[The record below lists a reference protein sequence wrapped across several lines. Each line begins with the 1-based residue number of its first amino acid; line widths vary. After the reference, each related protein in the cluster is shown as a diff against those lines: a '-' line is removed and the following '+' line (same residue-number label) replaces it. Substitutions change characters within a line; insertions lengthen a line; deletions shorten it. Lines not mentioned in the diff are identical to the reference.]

1 MFINMD
7 VYVKRLENSHIKEI
21 INEISGP
28 DAEITFIK
36 RVSTG
41 VEVEVLYDGE
51 DEEYYVLHDY
61 FYESDVNNGT
71 NSQKIYRK
79 KMLELIGIEY
89 AERFLLH

>member
-1 MFINMD
+1 LKWKEI
-7 VYVKRLENSHIKEI
+7 REI

-51 DEEYYVLHDY
+51 DEE
-61 FYESDVNNGT
+61 FE
-71 NSQKIYRK
+71 I
-79 KMLELIGIEY
+79 
-89 AERFLLH
+89 